1 MSGEWQEL
9 VERVMRDEP
18 VGRNPGFKPQR
29 IVITKGC
36 YDRPHWRAFVEKVCA
51 AFPDAQVDEQLALN
65 HMEVRPTGGD
75 RERRALGKQTL
86 VLGTIE
92 SAVRRSAERGIAC
105 PNYWHFSTTAFCWYD
120 CAYCYLAGSC
130 STVVAP
136 TVKVFVNLEH
146 ILSQLQRRIAQQTRP
161 TSFYLGKLQDALSL
175 DWLTGYSKALVP
187 FFAAQDNGRLVML
200 TKSACVDRL
209 LGLRHSGHTV
219 VSWSINPE
227 AICRQ
232 FEAVAPS
239 PAERLSAA
247 QRCAK
252 AG

>member
-120 CAYCYLAGSC
+120 CAYCYL
-130 STVVAP
+130 
-136 TVKVFVNLEH
+136 
-146 ILSQLQRRIAQQTRP
+146 
-161 TSFYLGKLQDALSL
+161 
-175 DWLTGYSKALVP
+175 
-187 FFAAQDNGRLVML
+187 
-200 TKSACVDRL
+200 
-209 LGLRHSGHTV
+209 
-219 VSWSINPE
+219 
-227 AICRQ
+227 
-232 FEAVAPS
+232 
-239 PAERLSAA
+239 
-247 QRCAK
+247 
-252 AG
+252 